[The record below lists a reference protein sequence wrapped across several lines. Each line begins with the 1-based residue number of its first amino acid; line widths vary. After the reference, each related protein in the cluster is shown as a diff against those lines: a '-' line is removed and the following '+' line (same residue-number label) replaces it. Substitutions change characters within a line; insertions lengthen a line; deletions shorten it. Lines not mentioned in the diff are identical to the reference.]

1 MGVRDQ
7 GQLRLL
13 AAEFQRWDK
22 DHDGRISLQDLT
34 ERMQRLTHIA
44 GGDALRAV

>member
-22 DHDGRISLQDLT
+22 DHDGRISLQDLI
-34 ERMQRLTHIA
+34 ERMQKLTTVA
-44 GGDALRAV
+44 RGDALRVV